1 MTNYEKLV
9 SYLPDIYKKE
19 NNLKFLEIV
28 AKSYDNFDSDIA
40 TLDKIWL
47 LTEAQGEYL
56 DILGAN
62 VGIYRTINQTDSVFR
77 RRVKLVMYNIYF
89 IPILDNLINMIEG
102 IMGYYAES
110 ITEGWQLQTNKE
122 SGLLDVLIVV
132 PAEETSALLID
143 LEKVYSAG
151 VRISWKETKE
161 NFICYEPYGD
171 LNTCGVQG
179 IFKKF
184 DRFLI
189 PVGVLAKTVFEKYEE
204 QNKYGVQGIYKDVEG
219 GL

>member
-28 AKSYDNFDSDIA
+28 AKSYDNFDNDIA

-77 RRVKLVMYNIYF
+77 RRIKLVMYNIYF
-89 IPILDNLINMIEG
+89 IPILDNFINMIEG
-102 IMGYYAES
+102 IIGYYAEN
-110 ITEGWQLQTNKE
+110 ILEGWNLETDKE
-122 SGLLDVLIVV
+122 SGVLCVDIVV
-132 PAEETSALLID
+132 PAEETQALLID
-143 LEKVYSAG
+143 IEKIYSAG
-151 VRISWKETKE
+151 VRVNWNNLQEA
-161 NFICYEPYGD
+161 FICYEPYGD
-171 LNTCGVQG
+171 LNTYGVQG
-179 IFKKF
+179 IYKKF
-184 DRFLI
+184 DRLLI
-189 PVGVLAKTVFEKYEE
+189 PVTTLAKTVFEKYEE